1 MLLQDT
7 GSPAYPD
14 WLALAIVF
22 TLLLPLLSSRTVRY
36 QPIWYISLIVAI
48 DALFSLPNTKLK
60 IFVILFLFR
69 YVRLIVNLTAF
80 CLYKPVAIPTHPSL
94 TAKDVTVIV
103 PTVAPYGKD
112 FEECIQSIQANG
124 PAKIVIVTAGPGNYE
139 RAIQSVD
146 MSSNI
151 LIKHCHVQ
159 NKRAQVCEALEDEVH
174 TTITVLCDD
183 HVFWP
188 RNFLP
193 SILAPF
199 EDPNVGCVGTSKRVR
214 RTVSNFSLAG
224 FWNFLGC
231 LYLER
236 HNFEIAATN
245 AIDGGVFVI
254 SGRTSAHRTEIL
266 QPQLFRNGFLN
277 DYILF
282 GLIGPLN
289 ADDDNFI
296 TRWMVNHG
304 WKLKIQYSEDACIET
319 TLGEYPKY
327 LFQCMRW
334 ARTTWRSNPLSLLS
348 RRTWTTQPWSIYAV
362 FLTSFINFALF
373 YDVALLTTLRIY
385 LTDPA
390 SSSSHPVT
398 PATGLLTLGLWIL
411 CSKLVKPWPHFR
423 RHPRDLAYLP
433 GYILF
438 GYFHSLLKLWALLTF
453 WNVAWGSRP
462 LGEGVSEGV
471 NGGMGGDVISVDDA
485 EGGVSEG
492 VNGGMG
498 GDAARMIGQVEG
510 DEGVGR
516 EELEGR

>member
-1 MLLQDT
+1 M
-7 GSPAYPD
+7 
-14 WLALAIVF
+14 
-22 TLLLPLLSSRTVRY
+22 
-36 QPIWYISLIVAI
+36 
-48 DALFSLPNTKLK
+48 
-60 IFVILFLFR
+60 
-69 YVRLIVNLTAF
+69 
-80 CLYKPVAIPTHPSL
+80 
-94 TAKDVTVIV
+94 
-103 PTVAPYGKD
+103 
-112 FEECIQSIQANG
+112 
-124 PAKIVIVTAGPGNYE
+124 
-139 RAIQSVD
+139 
-146 MSSNI
+146 
-151 LIKHCHVQ
+151 
-159 NKRAQVCEALEDEVH
+159 
-174 TTITVLCDD
+174 LCDD

-199 EDPNVGCVGTSKRVR
+199 EDPNVGCVGTRKRVR

-224 FWNFLGC
+224 FWNLLGC

-266 QPQLFRNGFLN
+266 QPQSFRNGFLN

-319 TLGEYPKY
+319 TLGEYPKF
-327 LFQCMRW
+327 LSQCMRW

-373 YDVALLTTLRIY
+373 YDIALLTTLRIY

-390 SSSSHPVT
+390 SSRPVT
-398 PATGLLTLGLWIL
+398 PVTGLLTLCLWIL

-462 LGEGVSEGV
+462 LGEGEGGVLGGV
-471 NGGMGGDVISVDDA
+471 NGGMGGDGISEDDA
-485 EGGVSEG
+485 EGGVSGG
-492 VNGGMG
+492 VNGGIG
-498 GDAARMIGQVEG
+498 GDVDRMIGRMEG
-510 DEGVGR
+510 GEGVER
-516 EELEGR
+516 EELEGK